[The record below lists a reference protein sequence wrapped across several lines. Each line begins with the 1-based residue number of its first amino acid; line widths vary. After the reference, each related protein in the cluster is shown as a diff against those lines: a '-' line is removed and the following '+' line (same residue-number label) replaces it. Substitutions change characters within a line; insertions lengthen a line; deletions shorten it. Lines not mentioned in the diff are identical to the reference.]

1 MRGGARS
8 ERECE
13 RGKEGAVL
21 GCSAMAEAEQ
31 DEQDEEEQALMI
43 LQKPCEHQKRPRRR
57 RKIAISALR
66 LPPPQVVEEVHE
78 SGEGV

>member
-1 MRGGARS
+1 M
-8 ERECE
+8 
-13 RGKEGAVL
+13 

-31 DEQDEEEQALMI
+31 DEQDEEEQVLMI
-43 LQKPCEHQKRPRRR
+43 LHKPCEPCEHQKRPRRR